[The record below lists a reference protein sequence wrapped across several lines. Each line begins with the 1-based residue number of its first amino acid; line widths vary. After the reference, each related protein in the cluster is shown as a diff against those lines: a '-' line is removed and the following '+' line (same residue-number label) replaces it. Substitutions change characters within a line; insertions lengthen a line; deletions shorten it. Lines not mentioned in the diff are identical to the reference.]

1 MKYRRRDAKTYARE
15 HFKGIWAAALTPFSP
30 DLAIDE
36 AGLRKNFRHWV
47 DDLGIDGVFVSG
59 KQGEFFSMSVAERKR
74 SFDIAVE
81 ELGGDRTILSCSDQN
96 LDVVID
102 LARHAQAIG
111 ADYIVVH
118 APVLHFL
125 HKQDDTLYE
134 YYRWISEQVEIGIA
148 LWSHP
153 DSGYLMSPEL
163 CARVAEIPNV
173 VAIKYSVPRDMYARL
188 TRLAG
193 DKILVSTASEEEWF
207 DNIVELG
214 WQLYL
219 CSSPPYLLQTKADRR
234 MREYTDLAMR
244 ARADEP
250 GSGRVSGARTLGF
263 AALAARFARQ
273 RGEVARA
280 KAVRDSLDPVR
291 EAFRR
296 TRPAEKFH
304 AHSKYWQDLLGQI
317 GGAVRPPMLELTEA
331 EKSATRRA
339 FETCGL
345 KLDSKRPRSSAA

>member
-1 MKYRRRDAKTYARE
+1 MKYRRRDAKDYARA
-15 HFKGIWAAALTPFSP
+15 HFKGIWAAALTPFAP
-30 DLAIDE
+30 DLTIDE
-36 AGLRKNFRHWV
+36 AGLRRNLRHWT

-74 SFDIAVE
+74 TFEIAVDE
-81 ELGGDRTILSCSDQN
+81 IGGHRTILSCSDQN

-102 LARHAQAIG
+102 LAKHAQAIG

-125 HKQDDTLYE
+125 HKQDETLYQ
-134 YYRWISEQVEIGIA
+134 YYRAISEQVEIGIA

-163 CARVAEIPNV
+163 CARVAEMPNV
-173 VAIKYSVPRDMYARL
+173 VAIKYSVPREMYVRL

-207 DNIVELG
+207 DNIVELN

-234 MREYTDLAMR
+234 MREYTDLA
-244 ARADEP
+244 
-250 GSGRVSGARTLGF
+250 F
-263 AALAARFARQ
+263 A
-273 RGEVARA
+273 GEVARA
-280 KAVRDSLDPVR
+280 KALRDSLNPVR

-304 AHSKYWQDLLGQI
+304 SHSKYWQDLLGQV
-317 GGAVRPPMLELTEA
+317 GGAVRAPMLELSEA
-331 EKSATRRA
+331 EKDATRRA
-339 FETCGL
+339 FEGCGL
-345 KLDSKRPRSSAA
+345 KLANVRSSAA